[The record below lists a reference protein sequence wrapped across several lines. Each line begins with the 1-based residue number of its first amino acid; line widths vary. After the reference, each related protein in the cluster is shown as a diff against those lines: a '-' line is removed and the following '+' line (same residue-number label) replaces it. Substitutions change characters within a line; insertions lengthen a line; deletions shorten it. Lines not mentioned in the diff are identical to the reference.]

1 MKIRNGFVSNSS
13 SSSFILPVESN
24 EIGEV
29 TITLSIEDLVKYIVN
44 QSNNDDETGID
55 HIIVNVDELNNYF
68 IDQYDLDPDFF
79 ENINSPDY
87 VPGERDYVEQE
98 YLISVKFLKEG
109 KHIIFGSVSY
119 NDYFLSQ
126 FLQKMGAKID
136 Y

>member
-136 Y
+136 N

>member
-1 MKIRNGFVSNSS
+1 MKIRSGFVSNSS
-13 SSSFILPVESN
+13 SSSFILPVEAN

-98 YLISVKFLKEG
+98 YLISVKFLKDG

-136 Y
+136 N

>member
-24 EIGEV
+24 EIREV

-68 IDQYDLDPDFF
+68 IDRYDLEGDFF

-87 VPGERDYVEQE
+87 VPGERDYVEKE
-98 YLISVKFLKEG
+98 YLNSVKLLKDG

-119 NDYFLSQ
+119 NDYFLFQ
-126 FLQKMGAKID
+126 FLQKMGAKI
-136 Y
+136 YN